1 MEQYTHGPMHFKKPV
16 ANNQKKFKRA
26 KWNKSGFEYMS
37 IIHSFLTMLLTP

>member
-1 MEQYTHGPMHFKKPV
+1 MHAHRPMNFKKPV

-26 KWNKSGFEYMS
+26 KWKKSGFEYVS